1 MSDPGAGRV
10 AVVTDSTSFLDPEL
24 AARYGIGV
32 VPLFVNFGDER
43 FRDGIDLSRDAFFAR
58 MRQGSTLPTTSQPTA
73 AMFEDVYRP
82 LVAAGRPIVSIH
94 LSARLSGTINA
105 ARAAAEQFPGATIHL
120 VDSLTVTGGC
130 ALLTLHAAELAAAG
144 EDSGAIVAA
153 IERDKTRQHGY
164 CALPD
169 LSHVTRTGRIGKA
182 QAVLGG
188 LLKIVP
194 VLRFSNGEV
203 EVEARVR
210 TFARAQE
217 TVVGSTLRDLGDVS
231 KSRIMVLHAHA
242 PESGKALVAMLRAKL
257 GAEPAFLAL
266 AEGGPAISVHAGE
279 GAVGIFSIAG

>member
-1 MSDPGAGRV
+1 VTGGRV
-10 AVVTDSTSFLDPEL
+10 AVVTDSTSDLDAAL
-24 AARYGIGV
+24 AAQSGIGV

-43 FRDGIDLSRDAFFAR
+43 FRDGIDLSRAEFFKR

-82 LVAAGRPIVSIH
+82 LVESDRPIVSIH
-94 LSARLSGTINA
+94 ISSKLSGTINA
-105 ARAAAEQFPGATIHL
+105 ARAAAEQFPGATIRL
-120 VDSLTVTGGC
+120 VDSMTVTGGC
-130 ALLTLHAAELAAAG
+130 ALLALHAAELAVGDGDA
-144 EDSGAIVAA
+144 DAIVAA
-153 IERDKTRQHGY
+153 IEGDKTRQHGY
-164 CALPD
+164 FTVPD

-217 TVVGSTLRDLGDVS
+217 TIVESTLRELGDVA
-231 KSRIMVLHAHA
+231 KARIIVMHAHA
-242 PESGKALVAMLRAKL
+242 PEAGAALVEMLRAKL
-257 GAEPAFLAL
+257 NANPAILAL

-279 GAVGIFSIAG
+279 GAVAIFSIAG